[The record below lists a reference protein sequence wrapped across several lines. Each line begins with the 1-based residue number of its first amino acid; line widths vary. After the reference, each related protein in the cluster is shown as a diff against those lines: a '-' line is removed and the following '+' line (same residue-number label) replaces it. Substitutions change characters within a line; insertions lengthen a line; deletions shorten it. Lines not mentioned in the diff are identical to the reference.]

1 MHTTFFIRTLYML
14 LTMLIVRVSAS
25 PAQTLDDY
33 IREGLQKNLA
43 YRQQRLALAQ
53 SDESVSEARG
63 SFMPTITLN
72 ARASELYGNVI
83 NLGNLINP
91 AYATLNQLT
100 GTSAFPTNLD
110 IRLPLQRE
118 TKLELRQ
125 PLIQPKVLFNYQI
138 KQHLRDATEAETDA
152 KARELIAQIKIAYLN
167 YAKTLKVVE
176 LYAETLPLLEENVR
190 VNQSLVRNE
199 KATRD
204 ALYRAEAELADVKQR
219 QADALRLNDASKQFF
234 NFLLDRPLSTHI
246 HLVSDTAF
254 VSLPLDA
261 LQRGA
266 TRREELKQIQ
276 SGIAATET
284 VVSLSTADFF
294 PTLSLGIDYGFQGNR
309 YDFSS
314 DQDFATVSL
323 VAQWNIFNGFQDKAR
338 REQAKI
344 AANRLNTRFK
354 ELESQI
360 ALQVRTTFDD
370 ATVARENIAVAE
382 ARLKAAEASF
392 NLVSKKY
399 AQGQVSQV
407 EFLDSRTVFTNAGIN
422 AVITRYDALIK
433 QAELERVAA
442 TLNLSQ
448 FTTQPNGETP

>member
-1 MHTTFFIRTLYML
+1 MHTTVFIRRLYML
-14 LTMLIVRVSAS
+14 LTTLIVGASAL

-33 IREGLQKNLA
+33 ICEGLAKNLA

-63 SFMPTITLN
+63 GFLPSITLN
-72 ARASELYGNVI
+72 ARATELYGNVI

-100 GTSAFPTNLD
+100 GSNVFPTNLD

-138 KQHLRDATEAETDA
+138 KAHLRDATEAETEA
-152 KARELIAQIKIAYLN
+152 KARELVAQIKVAYLN

-176 LYAETLPLLEENVR
+176 LYAETVSLLEENVR
-190 VNQSLVRNE
+190 VNQSLVKNE
-199 KATRD
+199 KATLD
-204 ALYRAEAELADVKQR
+204 ALYRAEAELADVKQG
-219 QADALRLNDASKQFF
+219 QADALRLNEASRQFF
-234 NFLLDRPLSTHI
+234 NFLLDRPLASPI
-246 HLVSDTAF
+246 ALVSDTAF
-254 VSLPLDA
+254 ASLSLDA
-261 LQRGA
+261 LQRSA
-266 TRREELKQIQ
+266 TKREELKQIQ
-276 SGIAATET
+276 SGIAATEK

-294 PTLSLGIDYGFQGNR
+294 PTLSLGVDYGFQGNR

-323 VAQWNIFNGFQDKAR
+323 VAQWNIFNGFQDKAK

-344 AANRLNTRFK
+344 ETNRLNTRYK

-360 ALQVRTTFDD
+360 ALQVRTTYDD
-370 ATVARENIAVAE
+370 ATVAQQNIAVAE
-382 ARLKAAEASF
+382 ARLRAAEASF

-407 EFLDSRTVFTNAGIN
+407 EFLDSRTAFTNASIN
-422 AVITRYDALIK
+422 AVITRYDAYIK
-433 QAELERVAA
+433 QAELERAAA

-448 FTTQPNGETP
+448 FTTKLNGEKQ